1 MAFFVCVYLLLG
13 ILSQF
18 SVINGRSYFSP
29 LRINRLNNL
38 GFIRNYSIVPQKGF
52 SGDNFVKLDPYFV
65 IDLTEAEGSFFVV
78 KRQYKRAKHGLIIE
92 LRFKITML
100 INELF
105 KQVQYF
111 FWVETLYVNN
121 NTLSTYFAKVLRSF
135 VIPFLFFAFLFSLLE
150 NRVRFIRGS
159 PIFTKVNVEFD
170 NQILCSSEQQ
180 HPDGS
185 TTTVEQTDDGP
196 SMTVKQPDGTSI
208 TVEPHPDHW
217 G

>member
-65 IDLTEAEGSFFVV
+65 IDLTESVGSFFVV
-78 KRQYKRAKHGLIIE
+78 KRQDKRAKHGLIIE

-135 VIPFLFFAFLFSLLE
+135 VIPFLFFAFLFCGLFTIMITPPLIWWTGSLK
-150 NRVRFIRGS
+150 FY
-159 PIFTKVNVEFD
+159 
-170 NQILCSSEQQ
+170 
-180 HPDGS
+180 
-185 TTTVEQTDDGP
+185 
-196 SMTVKQPDGTSI
+196 
-208 TVEPHPDHW
+208 
-217 G
+217 

>member
-65 IDLTEAEGSFFVV
+65 IDLTESEGSFFVV
-78 KRQYKRAKHGLIIE
+78 KRQDKRAKHGLIIE